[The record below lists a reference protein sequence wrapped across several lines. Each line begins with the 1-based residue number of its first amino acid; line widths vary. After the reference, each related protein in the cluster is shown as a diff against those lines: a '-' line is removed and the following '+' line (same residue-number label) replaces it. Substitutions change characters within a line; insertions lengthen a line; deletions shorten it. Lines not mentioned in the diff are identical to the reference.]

1 MVLLTDLK
9 NPVLL
14 DFFEDLKVG
23 LEVNLHKPLQKQY
36 LSLKKNETKEKG
48 KKQISKYNPLLIY
61 YKIE

>member
-36 LSLKKNETKEKG
+36 LSLKKMKQKRKERNKF
-48 KKQISKYNPLLIY
+48 QNTTIS
-61 YKIE
+61 